1 MMPRMRSRFWPVIG
15 LVLIL
20 AAIACA
26 APSYA
31 PTTTSCPDCPLIP
44 VDRVI
49 DGETLDSAG
58 DTVRLYGVNA
68 PDRGYGCY
76 QEATARLRELAGDS
90 VRLELGPRK
99 KDSSGR
105 VLAYVHTEAGD
116 SVDAALVREGLAVP
130 WVWDGRHRDAL
141 VALGREAQEQ
151 GAGCLYG

>member
-1 MMPRMRSRFWPVIG
+1 MGLSAWLVIG
-15 LVLIL
+15 LLG
-20 AAIACA
+20 IASALSCA
-26 APSYA
+26 VSSDATA
-31 PTTTSCPDCPLIP
+31 PTGISCPDCPLTPI
-44 VDRVI
+44 DRVI

-76 QEATARLRELAGDS
+76 QEATARLRELAGDR
-90 VRLELGPRK
+90 VRLELGPRT

-130 WVWDGRHRDAL
+130 WFWDGQHRDAL
-141 VALGREAQEQ
+141 VTLGREAQEQ
-151 GAGCLYG
+151 GVGCLW

>member
-1 MMPRMRSRFWPVIG
+1 MGSRLWIAIG
-15 LVLIL
+15 LL
-20 AAIACA
+20 AVVAALACT

-31 PTTTSCPDCPLIP
+31 PPTISCADCPLAP
-44 VDRVI
+44 VDQVI
-49 DGETLDSAG
+49 DGETLDSNYG
-58 DTVRLYGVNA
+58 RVRLYGVNA
-68 PDRGYGCY
+68 PDQGYGCY

-130 WVWDGRHRDAL
+130 WVWDGQHRDTL
-141 VALGREAQEQ
+141 VDLGREAQEQ
-151 GAGCLYG
+151 GAGCLYR